1 MQGLRGIRMAACTE
15 SEETD
20 EFAEGNV
27 KRLTGEAY
35 LTSRALY
42 SDYVTF
48 ATTQLVRCCIL
59 TLSPPKLKESLGL
72 EVVIKQSDHCFSLGR
87 EFPKR
92 YHVFYISISKN
103 MVVSM
108 MDDSVLGRASLPS
121 LELQNVVIFKVM

>member
-1 MQGLRGIRMAACTE
+1 MAACTE

-42 SDYVTF
+42 SNYVTF

-59 TLSPPKLKESLGL
+59 TLFPPKLKESLGL
-72 EVVIKQSDHCFSLGR
+72 EVVIKQRDHCFSLGR

-92 YHVFYISISKN
+92 YHVFYISCCAVYK
-103 MVVSM
+103 
-108 MDDSVLGRASLPS
+108 GASPNIWS
-121 LELQNVVIFKVM
+121 F